1 MIICKISNHLRLQFL
16 KFVAVYL
23 YVTKAQP
30 ITSGVLSSPNRK
42 VDRYTAVR
50 TINENLTESLLR
62 NASDNFLKSN
72 AITEKN
78 FTLLKAENHRDENA
92 TNFTTN
98 YKMYEYSS
106 GFVPIKFPDT
116 EEPSSQTNHVRTR
129 DDNSNYWSS
138 GNIKVEMS
146 PHKQRKRN
154 QLNAQYY
161 SNNNPDHLTKIGN
174 AAKDDANA
182 NLPNYRSYN
191 ADAYNGYYVPST
203 KQYSVHATTYS
214 IGNEMEENIP
224 FDVYGADGQYPGSGG
239 QYSYTLPIAQKSIAS
254 KNRSELSHK
263 VLLVKSFLIPLA
275 SAAVL
280 GIAAAL
286 VSNPLLLQL
295 GTVSSAGPI
304 VVGKRKRRHLLSLA
318 SNSK

>member
-1 MIICKISNHLRLQFL
+1 MIICKISDRVRLQFL
-16 KFVAVYL
+16 KFLAVYL

-30 ITSGVLSSPNRK
+30 ITNGVLSSLNRK
-42 VDRYTAVR
+42 VDRYTTVG
-50 TINENLTESLLR
+50 TINENLTESLL
-62 NASDNFLKSN
+62 NTSDNILKSN
-72 AITEKN
+72 AIIDKN
-78 FTLLKAENHRDENA
+78 FKLLKAENHRYENS
-92 TNFTTN
+92 TNLTTN
-98 YKMYEYSS
+98 HNMYEYSS

-116 EEPSSQTNHVRTR
+116 EKPRSQTNHVRTR

-138 GNIKVEMS
+138 GNIKIGML
-146 PHKQRKRN
+146 PHKQMKRN
-154 QLNAQYY
+154 QLSAQYY
-161 SNNNPDHLTKIGN
+161 NNNNPDDLSKTGN

-182 NLPNYRSYN
+182 NLPNYRTY
-191 ADAYNGYYVPST
+191 DARAYSKYYVPST
-203 KQYSVHATTYS
+203 NQYSVHATGYS
-214 IGNEMEENIP
+214 VGSEMEENIP

-239 QYSYTLPIAQKSIAS
+239 EYSYTFPIAQKSIAS

-263 VLLVKSFLIPLA
+263 ALLAKSFLIPLA

-304 VVGKRKRRHLLSLA
+304 VVGKRKRRDLLILA
-318 SNSK
+318 PNSK